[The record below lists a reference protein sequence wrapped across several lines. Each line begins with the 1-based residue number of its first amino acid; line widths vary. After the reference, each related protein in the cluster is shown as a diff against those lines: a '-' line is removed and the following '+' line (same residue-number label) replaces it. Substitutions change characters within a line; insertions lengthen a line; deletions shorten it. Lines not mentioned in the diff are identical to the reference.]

1 MDYVVPTQLVAE
13 MLEAARK
20 KAALSVRDLMIRG
33 ILAGVF
39 LGYATSLVMV
49 VLSQGL
55 PPIVGAILFPGGLC
69 DARSAR
75 VGARHGEL
83 RVVAGGLVVARCEF
97 WRAVAQLGFGI
108 LRESNRKLGVR
119 AAVLPG
125 RDELHDL

>member
-39 LGYATSLVMV
+39 LGYGTSLVMV

-55 PPIVGAILFPGGLC
+55 PSIVGAIFFLW
-69 DARSAR
+69 A
-75 VGARHGEL
+75 
-83 RVVAGGLVVARCEF
+83 
-97 WRAVAQLGFGI
+97 W
-108 LRESNRKLGVR
+108 
-119 AAVLPG
+119 
-125 RDELHDL
+125 